1 MRSVSL
7 PTPDDSSIALVT
19 GASSGIGEEFARQLH
34 ARGFRVALV
43 ARRADRLE
51 QLATE
56 LGGAQH
62 AVVIAADL
70 AVPEDRDRIAARIDE
85 LGANVDVLV
94 NSAGLGVYAPFV
106 ESPREKEL
114 QQVRVDVEAVV
125 DLMSRYLPGMVE
137 RGRGAV
143 INLSSTAGL
152 QPLPYNAGYAAAK
165 SHVLMLSE
173 AVNKEVKSQGVSVTA
188 VCPGPVRSEFRDAN
202 DARFADRLPKYV
214 WLTPDRVVRD
224 SLAAADRGRRA
235 VIPGGL
241 LVKLFFGPNRW
252 QPSALRL
259 AVAKRLMAH

>member
-1 MRSVSL
+1 MPSVPL
-7 PTPDDSSIALVT
+7 PAANASSIALVT

-56 LGGAQH
+56 LGGAQQ
-62 AVVIAADL
+62 AVVIGADL
-70 AVPEDRDRIAARIDE
+70 AVPEDRNRIAARIEE
-85 LGANVDVLV
+85 LAATVDVLV
-94 NSAGLGVYAPFV
+94 NCAGIGAYAAFV
-106 ESPREKEL
+106 ESPREQEL

-173 AVNKEVKSQGVSVTA
+173 AVNKEVKSRGVSVTA
-188 VCPGPVRSEFRDAN
+188 VCPGPVRSEFQQAN
-202 DARFADRLPKYV
+202 DARFADRLPKFV
-214 WLTPDRVVRD
+214 WKTPDRVVRD

-252 QPSALRL
+252 QPSAVRL
-259 AVAKRLMAH
+259 AAARRLMAR